1 MTRFLARVIRAFQ
14 KHERKSPP
22 EPDPGRTLRTKKTTS
37 ADPEPEPRMPGPLGA
52 GFYTAGIDIPAGEL
66 MLRPVEG
73 QGELRS
79 GSACYRLGMSEPDFY
94 SSEPRRIDL
103 RPGESIEIYGTLLL
117 EPRADSP
124 DLLSPRDY
132 RPEESIE
139 LGAGCYRSGVDFD
152 PGTYRIEAKDG
163 HGFID
168 FSHEDSPSDCYL
180 GVDDE
185 KRLWYIPRID
195 NVCLR
200 ENAYLN
206 VSDALCV
213 SLIPEHTASS
223 EDGADVSYPEDLE
236 RSLA

>member
-1 MTRFLARVIRAFQ
+1 MKMTRFLARVIRAFQ
-14 KHERKSPP
+14 KHEQKSPP
-22 EPDPGRTLRTKKTTS
+22 EPDPGRTLSTKKTIS
-37 ADPEPEPRMPGPLGA
+37 SEDDPDPRLSGPLGA
-52 GFYTAGIDIPAGEL
+52 GFYTAGIDIPSGEL
-66 MLRPVEG
+66 LLRPVEG

-79 GSACYRLGMSEPDFY
+79 AGACFRLGMSEPDFY
-94 SSEPRRIDL
+94 SSDPKRVHL
-103 RPGESIEIYGTLLL
+103 RPGESIEIYGTLLI
-117 EPRADSP
+117 EPDASSP
-124 DLLSPRDY
+124 ASLSPRDY
-132 RPEESIE
+132 RPEKAIE
-139 LGAGCYRSGVDFD
+139 LGAGCYFSGVDFD
-152 PGTYRIEAKDG
+152 PGTYRIEAKVG

-195 NVCLR
+195 NVCFR

-213 SLIPEHTASS
+213 SLIPEHGAASK
-223 EDGADVSYPEDLE
+223 DVSYSEDLE